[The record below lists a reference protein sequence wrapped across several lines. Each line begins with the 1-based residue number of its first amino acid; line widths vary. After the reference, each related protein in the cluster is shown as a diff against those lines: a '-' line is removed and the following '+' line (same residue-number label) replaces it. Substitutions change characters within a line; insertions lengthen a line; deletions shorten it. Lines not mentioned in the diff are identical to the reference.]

1 MNKSLSRCA
10 DCGEDCLILT
20 QVSSGPEII
29 LLSKDCHNFKYS
41 KEIQNKI
48 NYVEEKKG

>member
-1 MNKSLSRCA
+1 MKRILSRCA
-10 DCGEDCLILT
+10 DCAEDHPILT

-29 LLSKDCHNFKYS
+29 LLCKDCHNFKYS

-48 NYVEEKKG
+48 NYVEEEKG